1 MFYFTVYQY
10 ILQYK
15 TLDKIFGQKQKNHIK
30 LDKTRILRYWLLCKF
45 FYGRETHQAVGYV
58 TKFPI
63 LPNFLKIVSL

>member
-1 MFYFTVYQY
+1 MFYFTFYQY

-15 TLDKIFGQKQKNHIK
+15 TLDKIFGQKQKNNIK

-45 FYGRETHQAVGYV
+45 FYGGKTHRAIGYV

-63 LPNFLKIVSL
+63 LPNFLR